1 MEHTTSHPEVR
12 IRHGRQFQVSND
24 NYFLPNDEREM
35 GRLNDQFQAM
45 KLILGSNYTAPLPK
59 LNSGKGPRDILDV
72 ASGSGMWVMEI
83 AREFPAAQVIG
94 MDISKPGLLAQ
105 DAPTNASFIIADAT
119 RRFPFEDTSFDV
131 VQMRIAPSISERT
144 QVYQEIH
151 RVLRPGGIIQ
161 LVEVWPQVSQMGRR
175 PPALDEIDR
184 STALIGHVYNKD
196 ENRCWLDK
204 DGKPAYWSIADQIA
218 DSIRQAPSMWV
229 NINDKKISI
238 PVGVWAVD
246 EVGQAAGRLM
256 QRQTVELYS
265 GLRPDLIDY
274 GGMTEDEVDDVIAR
288 LAKELED
295 GLKWML
301 ETQFEF
307 VWAAKV

>member
-1 MEHTTSHPEVR
+1 MITTSFR
-12 IRHGRQFQVSND
+12 
-24 NYFLPNDEREM
+24 
-35 GRLNDQFQAM
+35 
-45 KLILGSNYTAPLPK
+45 SNYTAPLPK

-105 DAPTNASFIIADAT
+105 DAPTNASFIIADA
-119 RRFPFEDTSFDV
+119 S
-131 VQMRIAPSISERT
+131 
-144 QVYQEIH
+144 
-151 RVLRPGGIIQ
+151 GIIQ